1 MAYTVSVLRQSVHGD
16 ERVHHLKV
24 TADATTYNINTGLDV
39 VYNYALGIASMTA
52 VTSHFYINSG
62 AGGTALMGY
71 IGASGLT
78 SGDEFYMTVY
88 GR

>member
-1 MAYTVSVLRQSVHGD
+1 MAYTVTVQRKTVLGD
-16 ERVHHLKV
+16 ERVHHLHV
-24 TADATTYNINTGLDV
+24 LADAATQNINTGLDV
-39 VYNYALGIASMTA
+39 VYSYALGIASMTA

-62 AGGTALMGY
+62 AAGTALMGY

-78 SGDEFYMTVY
+78 SGDEFYLTVF

>member
-1 MAYTVSVLRQSVHGD
+1 MAYTVTVLAKTVHGN
-16 ERVHHLKV
+16 ERVHHLHV
-24 TADATTYNINTGLDV
+24 LADAATQNINTGLDRV
-39 VYNYALGIASMTA
+39 FSYSLGIASMTA

-62 AGGTALMGY
+62 AGGTALNGY

-78 SGDEFYMTVY
+78 SGDEFYMTVF